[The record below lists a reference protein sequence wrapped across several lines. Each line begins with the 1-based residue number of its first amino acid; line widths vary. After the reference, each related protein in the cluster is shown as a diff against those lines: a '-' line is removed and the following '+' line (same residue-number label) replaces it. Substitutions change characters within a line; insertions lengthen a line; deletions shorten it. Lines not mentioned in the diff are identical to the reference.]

1 MRWSWRFFYHEI
13 YEWISY
19 LSIELH
25 IKTYLAWSLHNLC
38 GKEECSQ
45 YTSFSR
51 GPWKHLPNLYQSCH
65 SAAGQQDLIMNTKM
79 VYRNK
84 CVKNWL
90 LASKSAIYISSPPL
104 PIRWGLDIH
113 FEIQIFGQ
121 CSDYTVLPAPET
133 TITILVQV
141 NIMTFILSFNLS
153 LISHY
158 HMVPGMLLVDTER
171 LWLAVSFHQ
180 GCSVSQ
186 EIGLY
191 QTKICFHSICHRV
204 CQELQ
209 LRLALSTR
217 GWYHKKWVGRQLH
230 WEPKLQIV

>member
-1 MRWSWRFFYHEI
+1 MKTFAQPISELPLCSWPTR
-13 YEWISY
+13 
-19 LSIELH
+19 
-25 IKTYLAWSLHNLC
+25 
-38 GKEECSQ
+38 
-45 YTSFSR
+45 
-51 GPWKHLPNLYQSCH
+51 PNNEYKNGLQ
-65 SAAGQQDLIMNTKM
+65 
-79 VYRNK
+79 K
-84 CVKNWL
+84 CIKNWL